1 MWHSPRLLNAVA
13 NAMLALVMLAA
24 IGTAVWWVAHRPMFT
39 LRAMAIEPMPGKT
52 MSHVSDSLLRASGVR
67 RVPGNFFTVDL
78 HAVRAAFEA
87 VPWVRRAAVRRVWPN
102 RLHVTIEEH
111 RVFATWTAGRFLNTF
126 GEPFSVN
133 PDEAEEDGPLPALA
147 GPEGSQLEV
156 LRRFVELT
164 GQLQPLGTRP
174 VSLAL
179 SARYA
184 WSAELDGGTTLTLGR
199 DQGLPI
205 RERVERFVRAYP
217 DLAARTG
224 QRPRAVDLRYPNG
237 FAIRLADAQAS
248 VPTGR
253 TGQSGTPKKAAK
265 R

>member
-39 LRAMAIEPMPGKT
+39 LRAMVVEPMPGKAMT
-52 MSHVSDSLLRASGVR
+52 HVSDSLLRASGVR

-78 HAVRAAFEA
+78 QAVRAAFEA

-102 RLHVTIEEH
+102 RLHVAIEEH
-111 RVFATWTAGRFLNTF
+111 RIFAAWTAGRFLNTF
-126 GEPFSVN
+126 GEPFWVN
-133 PDEAEEDGPLPALA
+133 PGEVEEDGPLPALA
-147 GPEGSQLEV
+147 GPDGSELEV

-179 SARYA
+179 SARHA
-184 WSAELDGGTTLTLGR
+184 WSAELAGGTTLTLGR
-199 DQGLPI
+199 DQGLSI
-205 RERVERFVRAYP
+205 RERVDRFVHAYP

-224 QRPRAVDLRYPNG
+224 QWPRVIDLRYPNG
-237 FAIRLADAQAS
+237 FAIRLADAQVS
-248 VPTGR
+248 IPTGR
-253 TGQSGTPKKAAK
+253 TGQSGAPKAAK